1 MIKLLFKHKLIDSAI
16 DYAFD
21 IAIINLKYP
30 ELKSK
35 NRLSRYAEVDGITKG
50 IYYALR
56 VLEEGCAPQGYQ
68 GTSGGPGITGV
79 FGTPYERLRVDDES
93 AVHIGSQGFQ
103 GTAGNL
109 GTYANHCE
117 KLI

>member
-56 VLEEGCAPQGYQ
+56 ILEEGSVPQGCQ

-79 FGTPYERLRVDDES
+79 FGAPYETLRVFDKP
-93 AVHIGSQGFQ
+93 AVYIGSQGFQ
-103 GTAGNL
+103 GTSGHL
-109 GTYANHCE
+109 GTYYHCE